1 MAKFTN
7 FVRGNWG
14 ADNSTDA
21 GRTFDIEAEVQI
33 NTEKAITS
41 LVNGIVKKDDKIVG
55 RFSLQG
61 GVSIPS
67 FTPSV
72 SDAMEAITAYQAVI
86 TFVDAVAAEANENPP
101 FYIEK

>member
-1 MAKFTN
+1 MKIDFSK
-7 FVRGNWG
+7 FVRGNWM
-14 ADNSTDA
+14 ANNSADA
-21 GRTFDIEAEVQI
+21 GRTFDIEAEVQL
-33 NTEKAITS
+33 NNEKTITS
-41 LVNGIVKKDDKIVG
+41 LVNGIVKKDGNIVG

-101 FYIEK
+101 FNE

>member
-1 MAKFTN
+1 MKIDFSK
-7 FVRGNWG
+7 FVRGNWIVN
-14 ADNSTDA
+14 NSVEA
-21 GRTFDIEAEVQI
+21 ERTFDIGAEVQI

-41 LVNGIVKKDDKIVG
+41 LVNGVVKKDDNIVG

-86 TFVDAVAAEANENPP
+86 AFVDAVAAEANDNPP
-101 FYIEK
+101 FNE

>member
-1 MAKFTN
+1 MDMAKFTT
-7 FVRGNWG
+7 FVRGNWV
-14 ADNSTDA
+14 ADNSDDVM
-21 GRTFDIEAEVQI
+21 RSFDISAEVQL
-33 NTEKAITS
+33 NDEKAITS

-72 SDAMEAITAYQAVI
+72 SDAMEAISAYQAVI
-86 TFVDAVAAEANENPP
+86 TFVDAVAAEANGNPP
-101 FYIEK
+101 FNE